1 MRSSGWF
8 LLVGDRKGVWRQ
20 KLFVKSLF
28 FTVVCRTKCNSC
40 WWRRHLFDDHFPRRV
55 RIGWY
60 QNVCILDF
68 IRASGWWRWRGW
80 QLELVRR
87 ATSSS
92 HITTNKPTLSF
103 LQTDA
108 LLATQPTVSTLKGKY
123 STDLL
128 TWGLP
133 VLYLSTKGSWLL
145 MGESC
150 QASREPSDA
159 STPVYSTFV
168 ANWSWA

>member
-1 MRSSGWF
+1 
-8 LLVGDRKGVWRQ
+8 VGD
-20 KLFVKSLF
+20 
-28 FTVVCRTKCNSC
+28 SC
-40 WWRRHLFDDHFPRRV
+40 WLVIGRV
-55 RIGWY
+55 SGDKTLRQVPVFHRGM
-60 QNVCILDF
+60 QNKEQQLLMTKTLVWWPFSKTGSDRLVPECILDF
-68 IRASGWWRWRGW
+68 IRASGWWRWWWW
-80 QLELVRR
+80 QLELVRHV
-87 ATSSS
+87 TSSS
-92 HITTNKPTLSF
+92 HITTNKPTVSF

-159 STPVYSTFV
+159 STPVYSTFM
-168 ANWSWA
+168 ANWSW